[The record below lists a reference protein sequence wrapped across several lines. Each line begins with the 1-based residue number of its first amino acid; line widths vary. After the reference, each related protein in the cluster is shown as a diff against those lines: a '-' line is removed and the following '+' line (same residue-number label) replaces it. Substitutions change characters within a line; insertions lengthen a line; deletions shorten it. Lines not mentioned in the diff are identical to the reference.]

1 MIHLQPIENS
11 MNRRSRTRFKT
22 DLTAIVTCSDTPG
35 IQIKARLADL
45 SVHGLSIIVNKEL
58 TIGSAAKVQWGNVTF
73 VGELV
78 YCKTHGKE
86 FLVGLKVEEPVYET
100 TRKET

>member
-1 MIHLQPIENS
+1 

-22 DLTAIVTCSDTPG
+22 DLTATITCSDLPG
-35 IQIKARLADL
+35 IQTKGRLADL
-45 SVHGLSIIVNKEL
+45 SVHGLSLIVNKEL
-58 TIGSAAKVQWGNVTF
+58 NIGSAAKVEWGNVVF

-78 YCKTHGKE
+78 YCQSHGNE

-100 TRKET
+100 AKK